1 LAYFS
6 LKLVFLNA
14 CDTAQIAQK
23 FQKIGISAIGTNGKI
38 DDDVA
43 VQFATLFYQNL
54 AQGHP
59 LEKSFEQAKNAL
71 PLVKDKNQSPN
82 DWQAFFTEQGKI
94 WVLESTIEKKDT
106 KTTQIANKIY
116 NIGSADNSVFN

>member
-1 LAYFS
+1 
-6 LKLVFLNA
+6 
-14 CDTAQIAQK
+14 
-23 FQKIGISAIGTNGKI
+23 
-38 DDDVA
+38 
-43 VQFATLFYQNL
+43 
-54 AQGHP
+54 
-59 LEKSFEQAKNAL
+59 L